1 MSKYEKLTNQPLVV
15 VLAEFR
21 FSSIL
26 QMENYIPAFQNFLR
40 QDFPLFSTTEQ
51 QEMIIEQQGIRVN
64 SSTGWV
70 FLSSNKKRAIIL
82 DRSRLVILS
91 SEYERFPDFWNDC
104 KKALDFLIQEVKP
117 TLLLRVGLRY
127 SDAIIEKN
135 KEEPIESYV
144 QSVVCEAGS
153 MDGVGDQV
161 HRINETIYKT
171 QAGIIA
177 IRSLYGVLNLP
188 VWQDLVESPI
198 TFHKDTNFSKR
209 ILLDF
214 DHYWQPEGETQL
226 FELDFISNKMEEL
239 HLITRKAFW
248 EITTFEGREVWK

>member
-91 SEYERFPDFWNDC
+91 SEYERFPNFWNDC

-161 HRINETIYKT
+161 HRINETIYNWVF
-171 QAGIIA
+171 A
-177 IRSLYGVLNLP
+177 SLFRGLQYLLYFKIFLHWRFFMRNYYFTY
-188 VWQDLVESPI
+188 LVMECK
-198 TFHKDTNFSKR
+198 KDCFRKFKR
-209 ILLDF
+209 
-214 DHYWQPEGETQL
+214 
-226 FELDFISNKMEEL
+226 
-239 HLITRKAFW
+239 
-248 EITTFEGREVWK
+248 

>member
-91 SEYERFPDFWNDC
+91 SEYERFPNFWNDC
-104 KKALDFLIQEVKP
+104 KKALD
-117 TLLLRVGLRY
+117 
-127 SDAIIEKN
+127 S
-135 KEEPIESYV
+135 
-144 QSVVCEAGS
+144 
-153 MDGVGDQV
+153 
-161 HRINETIYKT
+161 
-171 QAGIIA
+171 
-177 IRSLYGVLNLP
+177 
-188 VWQDLVESPI
+188 
-198 TFHKDTNFSKR
+198 
-209 ILLDF
+209 
-214 DHYWQPEGETQL
+214 
-226 FELDFISNKMEEL
+226 
-239 HLITRKAFW
+239 
-248 EITTFEGREVWK
+248 